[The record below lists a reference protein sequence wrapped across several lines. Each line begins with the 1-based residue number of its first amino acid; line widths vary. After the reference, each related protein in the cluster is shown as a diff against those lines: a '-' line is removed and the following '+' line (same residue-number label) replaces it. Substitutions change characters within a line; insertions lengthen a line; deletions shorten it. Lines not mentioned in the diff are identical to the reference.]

1 MNTIKVPKNT
11 REVEISMEDRTYWI
25 VISDSSELYD
35 RVMVTIFGPTEVS
48 TLSDKIGKHY
58 GNVFT
63 FEFEKDTIR
72 IFVYEREILIE
83 IEKI

>member
-1 MNTIKVPKNT
+1 MNTIKVPRNT
-11 REVEISMEDRTYWI
+11 REVEISDGKETYWI

-35 RVMVTIFGPTEVS
+35 RVIVTIFGPTEVS

-63 FEFEKDTIR
+63 FEFEKVTIR
-72 IFVYEREILIE
+72 IWVYEREILIG